1 MLHRSWQ
8 GLDRAL
14 LGQVDGVVGVVGDG
28 DVSANPVDGFRLD
41 LAVSDLY
48 GSLRVE
54 PVLDRLL
61 EHSRSLLGTVAGSI
75 SMVDTTHGHY
85 DKLAEQGI
93 ACRLGMSF
101 PLDEGATG
109 QAVTR
114 RMPIVIDDYSDLR
127 AGHLPPDHPA
137 SRGAAAA
144 VPLWWR
150 GEVIAVNVAFAGHRR
165 TFAAQEI
172 DAFELLTQSVAPAV
186 VKAGSVAPSLAG
198 VLRDYGRV
206 VDPGLGLHTVTEVG
220 PARPVPELVA
230 TAATDLV
237 ALIGRAAS
245 MRAPQSRL
253 NVAVVNRPGG
263 VRLLVQDDAAE
274 AVPAA
279 ADPLGLGT
287 RTWNELLAVIGGGLG
302 GQIGVE
308 HVAGWGTFLSADFP
322 DRAPADPSPLTR
334 RERQVLGLLA
344 DGLTDR
350 EVAARLVISRKTVEK
365 HVGALLRKTAAPS
378 RTAAVVQALDRGW
391 LSSEPSGAPLEPAGR
406 R

>member
-1 MLHRSWQ
+1 MLHSSPR
-8 GLDRAL
+8 GLDRAPSGL
-14 LGQVDGVVGVVGDG
+14 VDR
-28 DVSANPVDGFRLD
+28 SAGNGEGAATSVDAFRLD
-41 LAVSDLY
+41 LAVSELY
-48 GSLRVE
+48 ADLRVE

-61 EHSRSLLGTVAGSI
+61 EHSRRLLGTVAGSI
-75 SMVDTTHGHY
+75 SLVDTTRGHY
-85 DKLAEQGI
+85 DKLAEQGV
-93 ACRLGMSF
+93 ACQLGMSF

-109 QAVTR
+109 QAVNR

-127 AGHLPPDHPA
+127 GGHLPPGHPA

-165 TFAAQEI
+165 TFSAQEI
-172 DAFELLTQSVAPAV
+172 DAFELLTQSVASAV
-186 VKAGSVAPSLAG
+186 VKAGSVVPSLAG
-198 VLRDYGRV
+198 VLREYGRV
-206 VDPGLGLHTVTEVG
+206 VGPDLGLRTIVTEVG
-220 PARPVPELVA
+220 PARVVPEAVA
-230 TAATDLV
+230 AAATDLV

-245 MRAPQSRL
+245 MRAAHSQL
-253 NVAVVNRPGG
+253 NIAVVNRPGG
-263 VRLLVQDDAAE
+263 VRLLVQDDTAAV
-274 AVPAA
+274 VPAA

-287 RTWNELLAVIGGGLG
+287 TTWNELLAVTGGGLG

-322 DRAPADPSPLTR
+322 DRTAAVPSPLTR
-334 RERQVLGLLA
+334 REREVLELLA

-391 LSSEPSGAPLEPAGR
+391 LQSEQSGGSIESVGR